1 MYFAKKLAA
10 EKKKAIKENK
20 QSVELRAALKAAGLS
35 EAGVLARMNVALI
48 EDLAYEQGVSVEAF
62 KARMNQDLVGDLARE
77 RGMSVEKLKAVSG
90 DELDRLPN
98 RISKEVVEKFKALSG
113 AGPDR
118 LPHYIERAE
127 LNPLECAA
135 IEKYMTSAGKFLSLR
150 EELAAIG
157 LTKDGVVARMNKA
170 SVKSVE
176 DFKILSGAGLISLDK
191 FVKQAE
197 LEPLEIAAL
206 GTYMSKQVQET
217 AADDD
222 LSSIKAKTMY
232 NMVEN
237 VHDPTTGTSRKLL
250 FLSPKQAGL
259 VTRDPAAIR
268 KMLDAFLIDK
278 QPPRL
283 VITLLPSLIRSW
295 MRVRPLPGDPDNERE
310 GIAALDRFMAEH
322 IIPLAQKTHAII
334 LCSATQPF
342 CVLSESLSR
351 MVKLVRARW
360 GANLPFTIISCTG
373 HVPLLYKNKSADS
386 TWMAL
391 RKLSKVW
398 QERERKGLFERNET
412 QLDPSEKQPHEMDL
426 DPNGTNFIMIDPDI
440 SEGKTS
446 YQACNRLVTE
456 IAREL
461 TAERPSIAIKT
472 GKSRATRFGTDA
484 SDIEVA
490 LSNMEVGTPVL
501 LLDLTK
507 RPEMPARPPSLS
519 QNQVTETNLA
529 LDLAKGLKRLVRPPD
544 RIQNQAVAATHP
556 VEENAGPA
564 GRRRQ
569 IEWYRYQVEKEEAK

>member
-1 MYFAKKLAA
+1 
-10 EKKKAIKENK
+10 
-20 QSVELRAALKAAGLS
+20 
-35 EAGVLARMNVALI
+35 
-48 EDLAYEQGVSVEAF
+48 
-62 KARMNQDLVGDLARE
+62 
-77 RGMSVEKLKAVSG
+77 
-90 DELDRLPN
+90 
-98 RISKEVVEKFKALSG
+98 
-113 AGPDR
+113 
-118 LPHYIERAE
+118 
-127 LNPLECAA
+127 
-135 IEKYMTSAGKFLSLR
+135 
-150 EELAAIG
+150 
-157 LTKDGVVARMNKA
+157 
-170 SVKSVE
+170 
-176 DFKILSGAGLISLDK
+176 
-191 FVKQAE
+191 
-197 LEPLEIAAL
+197 
-206 GTYMSKQVQET
+206 
-217 AADDD
+217 
-222 LSSIKAKTMY
+222 
-232 NMVEN
+232 MV
-237 VHDPTTGTSRKLL
+237 
-250 FLSPKQAGL
+250 
-259 VTRDPAAIR
+259 
-268 KMLDAFLIDK
+268 DAFLTDK
-278 QPPRL
+278 QPRL
-283 VITLLPSLIRSW
+283 VINLLPSMIRSW
-295 MRVRPLPGDPDNERE
+295 MRVRPLPGDPDGERE

-446 YQACNRLVTE
+446 YEACNRLVTE

-484 SDIEVA
+484 SGIEAA

-507 RPEMPARPPSLS
+507 RPVMPARPPSLS

-544 RIQNQAVAATHP
+544 RSQNQAVAATHP

-569 IEWYRYQVEKEEAK
+569 IEWYRDQVEKEEAR